1 VNWHRDIV
9 AECEIVEQGD
19 QVEECDLD
27 EVWCERYPASS
38 KTRNGNAEGS
48 MGELDEF
55 GETIEGD
62 KEKLTEGNEAS
73 GLGILGRD
81 TF

>member
-1 VNWHRDIV
+1 MNGHRDIV

-19 QVEECDLD
+19 QVEECNLD
-27 EVWCERYPASS
+27 EVWSERDPASS

-62 KEKLTEGNEAS
+62 KEELAEGYEAS
-73 GLGILGRD
+73 RLWILRRD